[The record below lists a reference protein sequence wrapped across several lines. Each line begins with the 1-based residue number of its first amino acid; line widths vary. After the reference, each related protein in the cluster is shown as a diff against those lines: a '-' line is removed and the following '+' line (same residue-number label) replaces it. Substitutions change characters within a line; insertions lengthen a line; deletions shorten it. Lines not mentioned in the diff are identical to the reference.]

1 MFSILP
7 KIIHGIAFAQG
18 AKTTRA
24 LQARIMNWHLGF
36 LILAQLI
43 VFPSLSTI
51 FTLITDDVS
60 GRNKDPNASAAKKL
74 WLDIVYFLTQI
85 PFTYQQQAK
94 CVKSRNT
101 YVRCN

>member
-18 AKTTRA
+18 AKTVKA
-24 LQARIMNWHLGF
+24 LQNRTMNWHLSF

-60 GRNKDPNASAAKKL
+60 GRNKDPDASAIKKL
-74 WLDIVYFLTQI
+74 WLDVVYFLTQI

-94 CVKSRNT
+94 
-101 YVRCN
+101 